1 MKFKNFA
8 AMTGATAAAAAYGAG
23 YMLFKKSIDV
33 GCRHGIPDFNMG
45 TDWSGYV
52 PMIQNNIETLLNAEP
67 EEHHIFTPDRLKLSA
82 KYIRANNDAHRI
94 VIAVHGY
101 RSRGLYEFS
110 GIAKMYLRHGYNVLL
125 LDNRAHGESE
135 GRYAGFG
142 ILDRRDVLQWIH
154 YVLANIDPEAELY
167 LHGVSMGG
175 TAALMLSELALPEN
189 VKAIIADCA
198 FVNAQDIL
206 NRVFKRKYG
215 INLSHILKI
224 SNRICRR
231 RAGYSLDGISTTES
245 VANTNIPILFIH
257 GSEDNFVPVSMSRSN
272 YDACAAYKKELCII
286 PDAGHAES
294 YYRHPE
300 LYEKTVF
307 GFIEE

>member
-1 MKFKNFA
+1 MKLIYISAARLFFAPFGTHMASKNRF
-8 AMTGATAAAAAYGAG
+8 
-23 YMLFKKSIDV
+23 
-33 GCRHGIPDFNMG
+33 
-45 TDWSGYV
+45 V
-52 PMIQNNIETLLNAEP
+52 P
-67 EEHHIFTPDRLKLSA
+67 LS
-82 KYIRANNDAHRI
+82 
-94 VIAVHGY
+94 
-101 RSRGLYEFS
+101 
-110 GIAKMYLRHGYNVLL
+110 
-125 LDNRAHGESE
+125 
-135 GRYAGFG
+135 
-142 ILDRRDVLQWIH
+142 
-154 YVLANIDPEAELY
+154 
-167 LHGVSMGG
+167 
-175 TAALMLSELALPEN
+175 
-189 VKAIIADCA
+189 

-257 GSEDNFVPVSMSRSN
+257 GSEDNFVPVSMSRAN